1 MDQCCRASVVRS
13 VVGLLL
19 AASWAGGYPWGA
31 AAYAA
36 DNAAAQP
43 APPPASTE
51 KRRSAA
57 YQRMLRLLEED
68 RAADAV
74 PAAFEVLEL
83 SRELAGDNEAALVTP
98 LTNLATAQLRAGD
111 LLAAEGNYN
120 AAIALAEQ
128 HEGIVSARLITPL
141 AGLAQTYLR
150 AGQPVQA
157 AESYERAL
165 HVNHVNDGFY
175 NLEQMPLR
183 DGLTESYLG
192 QKEMEKANFHQA
204 AQLQI
209 MEHRVG
215 RQSPELLPAL
225 AKLADWYERSGQ
237 IYSAR
242 LVQQDTAR
250 LIAASKGE
258 SDPALVDPLL
268 AIATSYRLQALQA
281 LQTPPTD
288 PMQGPDTLL
297 PMSSVVLR
305 KALGIVDQ
313 QAQPDPLQRARVLVE
328 FGDLYLVW
336 GKRNSSAEAYADAWR
351 TLSGTAELVAQREQ
365 YFSEPKR
372 LYWSPAP
379 ASYPASAAKL
389 PASIKLEP
397 GHVVV
402 KYAVDASGRVSSAE
416 VIESDP
422 VGLMDKSVL
431 NAVRRSLYRPRHV
444 DGSAVM
450 TEGLSLR
457 HDYGYRIETNAAPPP
472 EPAEAGKP
480 LAQPGSDSRN

>member
-1 MDQCCRASVVRS
+1 MDQCCRASVLRS

-19 AASWAGGYPWGA
+19 AATCAGGYPWGA
-31 AAYAA
+31 TAYAA
-36 DNAAAQP
+36 DNDTTQP
-43 APPPASTE
+43 AQAPASTE
-51 KRRSAA
+51 ERRSAA

-68 RAADAV
+68 RPAEAV

-83 SRELAGDNEAALVTP
+83 SRELAGDNAEALVTP

-128 HEGIVSARLITPL
+128 HAGIVSPRLITPL

-157 AESYERAL
+157 AEAYERAL
-165 HVNHVNDGFY
+165 HINHVNDGFY
-175 NLEQMPLR
+175 NLEQIPLR

-192 QKEMEKANFHQA
+192 QKEIEKANFHQA

-209 MEHRVG
+209 MEHRLG
-215 RQSPELLPAL
+215 KGSPELLPAL

-237 IYSAR
+237 MYSAR

-258 SDPALVDPLL
+258 NDPALVDPLI
-268 AIATSYRLQALQA
+268 AIATSYRQQALQ
-281 LQTPPTD
+281 PPTAD

-305 KALGIVDQ
+305 KALSIVDQ

-336 GKRNSSAEAYADAWR
+336 GKRNSAADAYADAWR
-351 TLSGTAELVAQREQ
+351 TLSGNTELVAQRDQ
-365 YFSEPKR
+365 YFTAPVR

-379 ASYPASAAKL
+379 ASYPASAGKL
-389 PASIKLEP
+389 PASIRLEP

-402 KYAVDASGRVSSAE
+402 KYAVDASGRVSSAQ
-416 VIESDP
+416 VVESDP

-431 NAVRRSLYRPRHV
+431 GAVRRSLYRPRHV
-444 DGSAVM
+444 DGSAVP

-457 HDYGYRIETNAAPPP
+457 HDYGYRIEAKAAEPP
-472 EPAEAGKP
+472 EPAGNDKP
-480 LAQPGSDSRN
+480 LTQPGSDSRN